1 MGKQRNNNKWLH
13 EASRASIMPNLMYRG
28 EQIRREEAKDLTLD
42 SLSDDV
48 VRDMYVQYLV
58 ESGSKEDFALQQ
70 ADEIDADAMRR
81 ALGIDGGMKMAPV
94 TGSEP
99 YPAGYDETNIP
110 NEGFD
115 INKAVGYAGRAG
127 GVAYGLRT
135 LLAAGYNNKQAYSIL
150 DKAKKAGLSQNEI
163 KTLARKMNVVN
174 RNKLLGYGNQV
185 VKALKPGSYTKMG
198 MNPEDAIL
206 QTREGFWRTGAKS
219 KTILPEAIVSKLWN
233 IKEPVYP
240 ELEPKIRK
248 TVTPTEGPPKKVF
261 TKATDYLP
269 ERYKTGVSPNLPR
282 TDKPISVLNA
292 HGDPVLVNPRRITH
306 KGVPSIEFEGSM
318 GRRKIRP
325 FDKNIKAVKQVG
337 GVYGSGKNVYE
348 KLDRKFKG
356 HNIQRET
363 PPVKSTKVPTSAK
376 EVSSKTDK
384 ASFKERFNEARRVLI
399 GKGDGNLGIVPEPFN
414 RGHHK
419 YTPKTVAKPKSNLRS
434 IGGTVGSVAGA
445 VTMAPYISDE
455 IQNVRKG
462 KGLGAVAYDN
472 VTGLPL
478 LPLIL
483 AEAGE
488 KLVKGRLPWK
498 DSWSQEPTSIG
509 PVIEKTH
516 EFMEGVKDY
525 VLMDKS
531 VRERKRDVS
540 GLESESDWGQGVIYE
555 APKKNMLGMYY
566 DDKNLFGKRKE
577 VKSNAPIYSSMKK
590 EIHDAI
596 TKPNKASGQKALS
609 DLVHAYNLEHGLYDT
624 KDEMTTKKAMDIVR
638 KVYTKKY
645 KKK

>member
-42 SLSDDV
+42 SLPEETLMDLARQS
-48 VRDMYVQYLV
+48 MLEQ
-58 ESGSKEDFALQQ
+58 GSPEDFVNQML
-70 ADEIDADAMRR
+70 ADYGVEYAKDILRSSPNINIGGNKD
-81 ALGIDGGMKMAPV
+81 LGLFKSFEGPD
-94 TGSEP
+94 
-99 YPAGYDETNIP
+99 IP

-115 INKAVGYAGRAG
+115 INKALGYAGRAG
-127 GVAYGLRT
+127 GVAYVLRT

-150 DKAKKAGLSQNEI
+150 DKAKKAGLSENEI

-185 VKALKPGSYTKMG
+185 VKAFKPGSYTGFG

-219 KTILPEAIVSKLWN
+219 KTILPESIVSKLWN
-233 IKEPVYP
+233 IKEPV
-240 ELEPKIRK
+240 
-248 TVTPTEGPPKKVF
+248 
-261 TKATDYLP
+261 
-269 ERYKTGVSPNLPR
+269 GVSPNLPR
-282 TDKPISVLNA
+282 ADKPISVLNA

-306 KGVPSIEFEGSM
+306 EGVPYIEFEGSM

-337 GVYGSGKNVYE
+337 GLYGSGKKVYE
-348 KLDRKFKG
+348 KADRIFKG
-356 HNIQRET
+356 HNIKGET
-363 PPVKSTKVPTSAK
+363 PFVESTKVPTSAK

-384 ASFKERFNEARRVLI
+384 APFKKRFNEATKVLI
-399 GKGDGNLGIVPEPFN
+399 GKGDRNFGIVAEPFTETVAKPFN

-434 IGGTVGSVAGA
+434 IGRTVGSVAGVFA
-445 VTMAPYISDE
+445 MLPYISDE
-455 IQNVRKG
+455 IQNVRNG

-509 PVIEKTH
+509 PVIEKIH
-516 EFMEGVKDY
+516 EFMEGGKDY
-525 VLMDKS
+525 VLMDES
-531 VRERKRDVS
+531 VRKRKRDVRR
-540 GLESESDWGQGVIYE
+540 LESESDWGQGVIYE

-624 KDEMTTKKAMDIVR
+624 KDEMTTKKAMEIGR